1 MLSEIALIILIL
13 LYPISLYKAFILG
26 SAYGKEPVIKPK
38 KRKKQQ
44 KQKQSDFAKRMKAID
59 DFDPMG
65 V

>member
-1 MLSEIALIILIL
+1 MLSEITLIILIL

-26 SAYGKEPVIKPK
+26 AAYSKEPVIKPK

-44 KQKQSDFAKRMKAID
+44 KQKQSDFAKRMKEID

>member
-59 DFDPMG
+59 DFDPLG

>member
-26 SAYGKEPVIKPK
+26 ASYSKEPVIKPK

>member
-26 SAYGKEPVIKPK
+26 ASYSKEPVIKPK
-38 KRKKQQ
+38 ERKKQQ